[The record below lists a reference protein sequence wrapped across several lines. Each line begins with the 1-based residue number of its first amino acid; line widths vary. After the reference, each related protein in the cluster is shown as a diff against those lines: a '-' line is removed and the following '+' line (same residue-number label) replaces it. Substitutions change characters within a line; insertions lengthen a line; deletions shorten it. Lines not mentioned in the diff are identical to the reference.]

1 LSPRKLGFSMM
12 KEETLDLSNIGAMKM
27 ADTNPSETGESKNPL
42 KVGVVGLGY
51 AGTTHMK
58 AFSKHPG
65 TTLWSIAGKELDRLP
80 SLAKEFDVT
89 NTASDWEDLVADPE
103 LEIIS
108 IATPNALHHPI
119 AVAAL
124 NAGKHVFCEKPLSV
138 TAEEARQMVDAAKA
152 NNRILEVAFNY
163 RRRQDIGLAK
173 QLVEAG
179 DLGRVYHSR
188 VSWKRRSGIP
198 GLTSW
203 FTSAKMA
210 GGGAAIDLGPHLI
223 DSLLYMLGEP
233 KVLAVSAVMH
243 GELGRAGYGAM
254 DRAMQMQ
261 GNTGAFEVE
270 DLCSAILRLSDGSSV
285 ALEITWASHAID
297 DEDICFELLGVESG
311 VRIFIPRYATEN
323 TVELFRDSNGEQV
336 SEKPQISSTGE
347 GHLAVLN
354 EFVEHVLSGE
364 FEKHSGNYALHRTE
378 IIDALYRSAT
388 AGKEI
393 TL

>member
-1 LSPRKLGFSMM
+1 M
-12 KEETLDLSNIGAMKM
+12 TDA
-27 ADTNPSETGESKNPL
+27 NPSENIYMGKPL
-42 KVGVVGLGY
+42 RVGVVGLGY
-51 AGTTHMK
+51 AGTTHMR
-58 AFSKHPG
+58 AFSKHAD
-65 TTLWSIAGKELDRLP
+65 TVLASIAGKELEKLP
-80 SLAKEFDVT
+80 ILASEFGASK
-89 NTASDWEDLVADPE
+89 TAGDWEDLVADPD
-103 LEIIS
+103 LDIIS

-119 AVAAL
+119 AIAAL
-124 NAGKHVFCEKPLSV
+124 NAGKHVFCEKPLAV
-138 TAEEARQMVDAAKA
+138 TAEQARQMVAAAKA

-163 RRRQDIGLAK
+163 RRREDIRLAK
-173 QLVEAG
+173 KLVASG

-203 FTSAKMA
+203 FTSEKMA
-210 GGGAAIDLGPHLI
+210 GGGAAIDLGPHLV

-233 KVLAVSAVMH
+233 KVSAVSAVMH

-261 GNTGAFEVE
+261 GNTGLFEVE

-285 ALEITWASHAID
+285 ALEITWASHAVD
-297 DEDICFELLGVESG
+297 DEDICFELLGVDSG

-323 TVELFRDSNGEQV
+323 TVELFSDKDGA
-336 SEKPQISSTGE
+336 QISRKPEIISTGE

-354 EFVEHVLSGE
+354 EFVDHVLSGD
-364 FEKHSGNYALHRTE
+364 FASHSGDYALHRTE
-378 IIDALYRSAT
+378 IIDAMYRSAKS
-388 AGKEI
+388 AKEI

>member
-1 LSPRKLGFSMM
+1 MS
-12 KEETLDLSNIGAMKM
+12 EN
-27 ADTNPSETGESKNPL
+27 NPQQGPGVGKPL
-42 KVGVVGLGY
+42 RVGVIGLGY

-65 TTLWSIAGKELDRLP
+65 TTLAAIAGKELDRLP
-80 SLAKEFDVT
+80 VLAEEFNVAK
-89 NTASDWEDLVADPE
+89 TAHDWEDLVSDPS
-103 LEIIS
+103 LDIIS

-124 NAGKHVFCEKPLSV
+124 NAGKHDFCEKPLAI
-138 TAEEARQMVDAAKA
+138 TADQAKEMVQAAKS
-152 NNRILEVAFNY
+152 NGRILEVAFNY
-163 RRRQDIGLAK
+163 RRREDIRK
-173 QLVEAG
+173 TQELVQEG
-179 DLGRVYHSR
+179 KLGRVYHSR

-203 FTSAKMA
+203 FTSAKLA

-233 KVLAVSAVMH
+233 EVTAVSAVMH
-243 GELGRAGYGAM
+243 GELGRAGYGGM

-261 GNTGAFEVE
+261 SATGEFEVE
-270 DLCSAILRLSDGSSV
+270 DLCSAILRFSDGSSA

-297 DEDICFELLGVESG
+297 DEDISFELLGVDSG
-311 VRIFIPRYATEN
+311 VRIFIPRYETEN
-323 TVELFRDSNGEQV
+323 TLEIFSDLEGKSV
-336 SEKPQISSTGE
+336 STKPQISSTGE

-354 EFVEHVLSGE
+354 EFVEHVLSGD
-364 FEKHSGNYALHRTE
+364 FKTHAGDYALHRTQ
-378 IIDALYRSAT
+378 IIDALYKSAE
-388 AGKEI
+388 AGREV